1 MTIEEHAVTVA
12 VTLLITLFVV
22 GGSCAAWAL
31 QVIRERRARRDA
43 PVIRNRGKVIR

>member
-1 MTIEEHAVTVA
+1 MTIEEHAVTIA
-12 VTLLITLFVV
+12 ATLLITLLVV

-43 PVIRNRGKVIR
+43 PVIRNRGKVI